1 MESDSRSTAPIRI
14 LVDSFADAAF
24 QNAQMGNAR
33 EIVSRMDP
41 ERFHVSMFVLG
52 EPDARIAARKN
63 TRLIQLP
70 ERRKTAPIL
79 REFLRGTHELVF
91 YLKSSP
97 ASWCYQSLRHKWK
110 DRRTVIGTLEGQS
123 NLRSEPTIAR
133 EAVFLWEH
141 TVLRCDYL
149 FSNAKS
155 VQKSLEREYG
165 LKSEIIPTGV
175 DSNYFVPLEDRP
187 VNTRPR
193 VLFAGS
199 LRTYKHPDVVVE
211 AAARFPAA
219 DFRLAGAGPL
229 ANELRK
235 RACEQNLT
243 NVFLLGPLPAE
254 RLRNEYQKA
263 DVFLF
268 PSKWEGSPKVI
279 LEAAACGLPVIARND
294 YAPETVEH
302 GETGYL
308 AESTEEIF
316 SCLEGLL
323 KNAELRREMGRKGRD
338 LSKKFDWDLITAQ
351 WERVFVRLAEEQE
364 ARRAS

>member
-1 MESDSRSTAPIRI
+1 MTRTLASTRPIRI
-14 LVDSFADAAF
+14 LVDSFADAGLP
-24 QNAQMGNAR
+24 NAQMGNAR
-33 EIVSRMDP
+33 DIVSRMDP
-41 ERFHVSMFVLG
+41 ERFHVSMFVLR
-52 EPDARIAARKN
+52 EPDARIALRKN

-70 ERRKTAPIL
+70 EKRKTVPIL

-110 DRRTVIGTLEGQS
+110 DKRTVIGTLEGQS
-123 NLRSEPTIAR
+123 NLRNEPTIAR

-149 FSNAKS
+149 FSNSRS

-165 LKSEIIPTGV
+165 LPSEIIPTGV
-175 DSNYFVPLEDRP
+175 DTNFFVPPRGRRA
-187 VNTRPR
+187 NARPR

-199 LRTYKHPDVVVE
+199 LRTYKHPEVVVE
-211 AAARFPAA
+211 AAARFPQA

-229 ANELRK
+229 ADELRD
-235 RACEQNLT
+235 RARAQGLT
-243 NVFLLGPLPAE
+243 NVFLLGPLPAP
-254 RLRNEYQKA
+254 RLRDEYQKA
-263 DVFLF
+263 DIFLF

-279 LEAAACGLPVIARND
+279 MEAASCELPVIARNE
-294 YAPETVEH
+294 YAPETVAH

-308 AESTEEIF
+308 ADGTEEIF
-316 SCLEGLL
+316 CCLEGLL
-323 KNAELRREMGRKGRD
+323 KNTELRREMGRKGRE

-351 WERVFVRLAEEQE
+351 WERVFVRLAEKQE